1 MTRLASRT
9 VVDKLHIVPDQAA
22 RQALLD
28 NLAPRQLRQPVRL
41 GFINAH
47 GLNLCRANPQFHSD
61 LLACQLLLRDGTGM
75 RLLFRR
81 LGRSPGID
89 MNGTDLIPEL
99 IERYRRASVALLGTR
114 SPHLE
119 RAAEK
124 ISGLGCAV
132 SDVIDGF
139 QPPERYV
146 EICRT
151 SQPQLILLA
160 MGMPRQERIA
170 ALLAEQLQHP
180 CLIVC
185 GGAILDFLGGKVQR
199 APVLLRRWG
208 LEWSYRLWQEP
219 RRLFARYIIGNA
231 TFMLRVAILPWETR
245 VDFFRDR
252 GRDLIRES

>member
-1 MTRLASRT
+1 MNRLASRPI
-9 VVDKLHIVPDQAA
+9 VDKLHIVPD
-22 RQALLD
+22 RIERLSLLD
-28 NLAPRQLRQPVRL
+28 SLAPGELNQPVRL

-47 GLNLCRANPQFHSD
+47 GLNLCRANPQFRTD
-61 LLACQLLLRDGTGM
+61 LLDCEWLLRDGTGM

-99 IERYRRASVALLGTR
+99 IERYRGATIALLGTR

-119 RAAEK
+119 RAAQR
-124 ISGLGCAV
+124 ISAQGCTIT
-132 SDVIDGF
+132 DVIDGF
-139 QPPERYV
+139 QPADHYV

-170 ALLAEQLQHP
+170 ALLADQLQHP

-199 APVLLRRWG
+199 APALLRRCG

-219 RRLFARYIIGNA
+219 RRLFARYVLGNA
-231 TFMLRVAILPWETR
+231 TFLLRVAILPWETT
-245 VDFFRDR
+245 VDFFSAR
-252 GRDLIRES
+252 GRELIREP